1 MNFDVEKYV
10 IDEKASIRS
19 ALIKVEENHFGMI
32 FASTVDDKIVGL
44 ATDGDIRRAL
54 LLGVTLDDRN
64 LQLHELVNFSWAS
77 IDTPREQLIKRLDGH
92 IHFIP
97 ILDQLGRLRSII
109 SKDYLPLENEKAVY
123 IRARAPVRISF
134 GGGGSDLTHYFEK
147 SSGAVINSTV
157 SIYSH
162 GTMRVRDD
170 SKIIIS
176 SLDLNETLYCQ

>member
-54 LLGVTLDDRN
+54 LLGVTLDDAISN
-64 LQLHELVNFSWAS
+64 CMNCKFQWAS

-109 SKDYLPLENEKAVY
+109 SKDYLPLEDEKAVY
-123 IRARAPVRISF
+123 IRARAPVRVSF

-147 SSGAVINSTV
+147 NSGAVINSTV

-176 SLDLNETLYCQ
+176 SLDLGETLTCQ